1 MRGRSWNA
9 SAIVEGWRLCAC
21 ATRTGDAQL
30 ASRRLTSVLARTNQ
44 RSRLVDVNS
53 ACRGKLQ
60 RRGGLTGM
68 CNTAR
73 PSLLLFI
80 HPLSLFLSLS
90 VSLSFVPVLST
101 RLPQIFISGSTA
113 NWSRRARPAFLPSD
127 TTLLNLNLLRE
138 AQCANRRLAAR
149 EKKRKKKNRKEKKRK
164 IYFKTRTRVSSHRF

>member
-1 MRGRSWNA
+1 MSARSSRLEVVRMRGA
-9 SAIVEGWRLCAC
+9 Y
-21 ATRTGDAQL
+21 GDAQL
-30 ASRRLTSVLARTNQ
+30 AGRRLTLVSARANQ
-44 RSRLVDVNS
+44 RSNLVDVNS

-73 PSLLLFI
+73 PSRLLSI

-149 EKKRKKKNRKEKKRK
+149 EKKRKEKKRK